1 MTKKILILP
10 GDGIGQEVTSSAKEV
25 LDFLIDEYQLNFEI
39 TNMDVGGTA
48 YEKFGSPLPDNVLEE
63 AKKSDAILFGAV
75 GGPQW
80 DDLGWDYRPE
90 QALLGLRKE
99 LELFAN
105 LRPAFLFNEL
115 ASASPIKNH
124 IIENLDILIVRE
136 LTGGVYFGEPRAI
149 VLDDPT
155 PYAFNT
161 MIYNED
167 EIRRIAK
174 VAFESAQKR
183 NGKLCSVEKANVL
196 EVSKFWRSIVSD
208 MAKDYPDVEL
218 THQLADNTAMQ
229 LVLNPNQ
236 FDVIVSGNLFGDILS
251 ITSKDIYWI
260 FSVMVVVIFLLFINW
275 KKLLLLTL
283 NEELAKAE
291 GVNKTFYELLFMFLI
306 ALAVSVS
313 VQIVGVLLI
322 TSLLIIPPAIARVFS
337 NSPIAMI
344 FSSMII
350 SIVSVLLGLYTS
362 ITFDLATGPAIVI
375 TLGVFFFIAQFLPN
389 RGS

>member
-1 MTKKILILP
+1 MQMTKKILILP

-25 LDFLIDEYQLNFEI
+25 LDFLINEHQLDFEI

-48 YEKFGSPLPDNVLEE
+48 YEKFGSPLPENVLEE

-80 DDLGWDYRPE
+80 DDLGWDDRPE

-124 IIENLDILIVRE
+124 IIENLDIMIVRE

-183 NGKLCSVEKANVL
+183 NGRLCSVEKANVL

-251 ITSKDIYWI
+251 DIAAT
-260 FSVMVVVIFLLFINW
+260 
-275 KKLLLLTL
+275 LTGSIGMLPSASL
-283 NEELAKAE
+283 NSSSR
-291 GVNKTFYELLFMFLI
+291 GMYEPCHGSAPDI
-306 ALAVSVS
+306 AG
-313 VQIVGVLLI
+313 QN
-322 TSLLIIPPAIARVFS
+322 IA
-337 NSPIAMI
+337 NPIAMI
-344 FSSMII
+344 ASLAMALRFSLNEI
-350 SIVSVLLGLYTS
+350 GLADK
-362 ITFDLATGPAIVI
+362 IDDAIKQ
-375 TLGVFFFIAQFLPN
+375 FIAQGFRTKDISTTDEYMSTSEVAAKIIGIIKN
-389 RGS
+389 G